1 MTETER
7 ELTKRWVDTW
17 AKAAPELQKVRDA
30 DIRAADTAS
39 MIETCAALFCEKL
52 PAQAHFRPF
61 GAAALV
67 YEASPRMKDLV
78 AQALEL
84 QTLLTAQG
92 WQFCFIGVSPFSVGA
107 SPG

>member
-39 MIETCAALFCEKL
+39 MIETCASLFCDAVKNFPPKPTSGLLEQQRWFMKL
-52 PAQAHFRPF
+52 ARA
-61 GAAALV
+61 
-67 YEASPRMKDLV
+67 
-78 AQALEL
+78 
-84 QTLLTAQG
+84 
-92 WQFCFIGVSPFSVGA
+92 
-107 SPG
+107 